1 MVARRKPPSEET
13 RQALLAAGLAEFA
26 EKGLDAPSL
35 DAICARAGFTRGAF
49 YVHFHGR
56 EDFLVAVMEHV
67 IGAFLDAII
76 ATGDEAH
83 DLERTVDRFADAVV
97 AAQGGTSAA
106 SSGALPPF
114 TLGLAFHRF
123 LEGCARSDDLR
134 ERFVH
139 LVDQGARRVA
149 AAMGEGQRAGT
160 VRRDVDPEPAG
171 RLLALLAL
179 GIVVGLE
186 TGVGVDVAAMRAA
199 VQRLLAV

>member
-1 MVARRKPPSEET
+1 MVPRRKPASDET

-26 EKGLDAPSL
+26 DKGLDAPSL

-49 YVHFHGR
+49 YVHFRGR

-67 IGAFLDAII
+67 IRAFLDAII

-83 DLERTVDRFADAVV
+83 DLEHTIDRFADAVA
-97 AAQGGTSAA
+97 AAQGARPPAHGV
-106 SSGALPPF
+106 LPPF
-114 TLGLAFHRF
+114 AMGLAFHRF
-123 LEGCARSDDLR
+123 LEGCARSKDLR
-134 ERFVH
+134 ERFVD
-139 LVDQGARRVA
+139 LVEQGAHRVA
-149 AAMGEGQRAGT
+149 VAMGEGQRAGT
-160 VRRDVDPEPAG
+160 VRHDVDPEPAG

-199 VQRLLAV
+199 VQRLLAG

>member
-1 MVARRKPPSEET
+1 MVPRRKAASEDT

-49 YVHFHGR
+49 YVHFRGR

-83 DLERTVDRFADAVV
+83 DLERTIDRFADAVA
-97 AAQGGTSAA
+97 AAQGARA
-106 SSGALPPF
+106 PAPGALPPF
-114 TLGLAFHRF
+114 AMGLAFHRV
-123 LEGCARSDDLR
+123 LEGCARSKDLR
-134 ERFVH
+134 ERFVD
-139 LVDQGARRVA
+139 LVEQGARRVA
-149 AAMGEGQRAGT
+149 VAMREGQRAGT
-160 VRRDVDPEPAG
+160 VRDDVDPEPAG

-186 TGVGVDVAAMRAA
+186 TGVDVDVAGMRAA
-199 VQRLLAV
+199 VQRLLAG